1 MERIES
7 GRRGF
12 LRYAGSAAAVAIGTS
27 GRVLHAAD
35 EAKTGRVNNPG
46 EALELLLA
54 GNRRFVAG
62 DSRRTPTTH
71 AEFLTLEKG
80 QHPFATILGCSD
92 SRVPTELV
100 FDQGLGD
107 LFVVRLAGNVV
118 DADVVGSLE
127 YAVAHLQTKL
137 LMVLGHEGCGAVTA
151 ALAAAQDRAKEPAG
165 IRKLVQQIDPA
176 LAGIDHNLPEA
187 RKVSLAV
194 EANVRNSV
202 RKILEFPGHTEARR
216 KGLFDIVGAVYEL
229 HTGKVRL
236 IDV

>member
-1 MERIES
+1 MDRFES
-7 GRRGF
+7 PRRGF
-12 LRYAGSAAAVAIGTS
+12 LRIAGTAAAVAIGATGQVS
-27 GRVLHAAD
+27 PAAD
-35 EAKTGRVNNPG
+35 EPAAVRPKGPS

-62 DSRRTPTTH
+62 QSRRTPVTP
-71 AEFLTLEKG
+71 AEFVALEKG

-92 SRVPTELV
+92 SRVPTEMV

-118 DADVVGSLE
+118 DTDVVGSLE

-151 ALAAAQDRAKEPAG
+151 ALAAAQDRDKEPVG
-165 IRKLVQQIDPA
+165 IQKLVQQIDPA
-176 LAGIDHNLPEA
+176 LAGIDPNLPHA
-187 RKVSLAV
+187 RKVSMAV

-202 RKILEFPGHTEARR
+202 RKILEFPGHAEARR
-216 KGLFDIVGAVYEL
+216 QGLFDIVGAVYDL
-229 HTGKVRL
+229 HTGKVRM
-236 IDV
+236 IDG